1 MIAIGEKYELV
12 ISSMRVLNLLEA
24 FKNNK
29 TYQMTFDKII
39 LFDFYMKF
47 PQTMIREGN
56 DISNFDFEEL
66 YSFFHAHPDR
76 DSYHR
81 ILNFVRSKRL
91 VSKEILNSS
100 FIYKITEVG
109 IEIVNDIEN
118 PFAERMR
125 ANALLIKKNISK
137 LSDTKIKEEINSK
150 SLNNIHLL

>member
-12 ISSMRVLNLLEA
+12 ISVMRVLSLLEA
-24 FKNNK
+24 FKKSN
-29 TYQMTFDKII
+29 TYPMTFDKII

-56 DISNFDFEEL
+56 DVSNFDFEEL

-76 DSYHR
+76 DNYHR
-81 ILNFVRSKRL
+81 ILNFTLSKGL
-91 VSKEILNSS
+91 ITKEILQSS
-100 FIYKITEVG
+100 FVYKITDLG
-109 IEIVNDIEN
+109 IEVVSEIKN
-118 PFAERMR
+118 PFSDRMK

-137 LSDTKIKEEINSK
+137 MSETRIKEEINSK

>member
-1 MIAIGEKYELV
+1 MIAIGDKYELV
-12 ISSMRVLNLLEA
+12 ISSMRVLSLLEV
-24 FKNNK
+24 FKKNK

-47 PQTMIREGN
+47 PQTMIRDGN
-56 DISNFDFEEL
+56 DMSNFDFEEL

-81 ILNFVRSKRL
+81 ILNFVLSKRL

-100 FIYKITEVG
+100 FIYKITDVG
-109 IEIVNDIEN
+109 IDVVNDIKN
-118 PFAERMR
+118 PFSDRMR

-137 LSDTKIKEEINSK
+137 MSETKIKEEINSK